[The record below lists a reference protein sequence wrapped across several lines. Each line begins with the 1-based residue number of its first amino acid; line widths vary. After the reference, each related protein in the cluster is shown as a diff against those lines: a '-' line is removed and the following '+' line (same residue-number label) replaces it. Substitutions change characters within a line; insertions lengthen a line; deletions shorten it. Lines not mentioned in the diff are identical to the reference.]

1 MLKSLLCGHVV
12 EIEGLKSLRN
22 HNFLWFDFK
31 AVNPAIVSLA
41 NDIKQFSLRVSWCL
55 RC

>member
-1 MLKSLLCGHVV
+1 MLKGLLCGQVV
-12 EIEGLKSLRN
+12 EIKALISLRI

-41 NDIKQFSLRVSWCL
+41 NDIKQFSLRASWCL
-55 RC
+55 CS